1 MEKDLERRIVIERL
15 KKAGIDDERAKEF
28 LQVIP
33 AKEAY
38 ENLRRNEIL
47 KRVIAEIGLEE
58 VEKGAERK
66 GVTIDEFAKEFDR
79 GDYTGSLQV
88 LSKED

>member
-1 MEKDLERRIVIERL
+1 M
-15 KKAGIDDERAKEF
+15 
-28 LQVIP
+28 
-33 AKEAY
+33 
-38 ENLRRNEIL
+38 
-47 KRVIAEIGLEE
+47 IAEIGLEE

-88 LSKED
+88 LSKKD

>member
-28 LQVIP
+28 
-33 AKEAY
+33 
-38 ENLRRNEIL
+38 
-47 KRVIAEIGLEE
+47 
-58 VEKGAERK
+58 
-66 GVTIDEFAKEFDR
+66 DR

-88 LSKED
+88 LSKKD

>member
-47 KRVIAEIGLEE
+47 KRVIAEIGSEE
-58 VEKGAERK
+58 VEKGA
-66 GVTIDEFAKEFDR
+66 EFAKEFDR

-88 LSKED
+88 LSKKD

>member
-47 KRVIAEIGLEE
+47 KRE
-58 VEKGAERK
+58 
-66 GVTIDEFAKEFDR
+66 
-79 GDYTGSLQV
+79 
-88 LSKED
+88 